1 MNGLGFKISYICN
14 ILERKDWFMVY
25 QTSIS
30 PKESVRDVFL
40 ENTLKINSTKEIHR
54 ELPLL

>member
-1 MNGLGFKISYICN
+1 
-14 ILERKDWFMVY
+14 MVY

-40 ENTLKINSTKEIHR
+40 ENTLKKNSTKERLR
-54 ELPLL
+54 ELSLL